1 MHDTGLS
8 ARAASASSSSS
19 PYTDTISAAAVDEYD
34 ESKTRK
40 AHPAYTRLR
49 PSHRFAASLLLL
61 LAVAVAAFQA
71 GRARPGVVCL
81 PPRLD
86 ARFLSLPDAAAA
98 SDFGVLGVPWCK
110 HSRTFCCFL
119 SYRFYPYFGQV
130 IDSSH
135 AKLISMCQSGLFD
148 CLLIVTALSLYKL
161 VYMAEL

>member
-8 ARAASASSSSS
+8 SRAASASSSSA
-19 PYTDTISAAAVDEYD
+19 PYTDTTSAAAVDD

-40 AHPAYTRLR
+40 AHPAYARLR
-49 PSHRFAASLLLL
+49 PSHRAAASLLLL
-61 LAVAVAAFQA
+61 LAVAVSAFHA

-110 HSRTFCCFL
+110 HSRTCCCFL
-119 SYRFYPYFGQV
+119 AYRFYPYFGQV
-130 IDSSH
+130 FDSSH
-135 AKLISMCQSGLFD
+135 AELISMCQSRVFD
-148 CLLIVTALSLYKL
+148 CLLIVTAPSLYKL